1 LAREAAQRSA
11 RRIKRM
17 ADETTDDSW
26 DEETMIEL
34 RRFGLEQAM
43 MAHLAKGA
51 PDLAAVFR
59 DADRIVNY
67 VLGDLQP

>member
-1 LAREAAQRSA
+1 MS
-11 RRIKRM
+11 
-17 ADETTDDSW
+17 DETTEESW

-43 MAHLAKGA
+43 MAHLAKPGAA
-51 PDLAAVFR
+51 PDLSAVFR

-67 VLGDLQP
+67 VLGDLEP

>member
-1 LAREAAQRSA
+1 MS
-11 RRIKRM
+11 
-17 ADETTDDSW
+17 ETTTDESW

-34 RRFGLEQAM
+34 RRFGLEQSM

-51 PDLAAVFR
+51 PDLGAVFR

-67 VLGDLQP
+67 VLGDLTP

>member
-1 LAREAAQRSA
+1 MSEA
-11 RRIKRM
+11 
-17 ADETTDDSW
+17 TNDDSW

-67 VLGDLQP
+67 VLGDLEP

>member
-1 LAREAAQRSA
+1 
-11 RRIKRM
+11 M
-17 ADETTDDSW
+17 TDETIEDSW

-43 MAHLAKGA
+43 MAHLAKQGVA

-67 VLGDLQP
+67 VLGDLEP

>member
-1 LAREAAQRSA
+1 MTET
-11 RRIKRM
+11 
-17 ADETTDDSW
+17 TTDDSW

-51 PDLAAVFR
+51 PDLGAVFR

-67 VLGDLQP
+67 VLGDLTP

>member
-1 LAREAAQRSA
+1 MS
-11 RRIKRM
+11 
-17 ADETTDDSW
+17 DETTEDSW

-67 VLGDLQP
+67 VLGDLEP

>member
-1 LAREAAQRSA
+1 MS
-11 RRIKRM
+11 
-17 ADETTDDSW
+17 DEVGNDAW

-43 MAHLAKGA
+43 MAHLQKRDAQ
-51 PDLAAVFR
+51 PDLTAVFK

-67 VLGDLQP
+67 VLGDLEP

>member
-1 LAREAAQRSA
+1 MNEEIAN
-11 RRIKRM
+11 
-17 ADETTDDSW
+17 DSW

-43 MAHLAKGA
+43 IAHLAKGS
-51 PDLAAVFR
+51 PDLGAVFR

>member
-1 LAREAAQRSA
+1 
-11 RRIKRM
+11 M

-59 DADRIVNY
+59 DADRVVNY
-67 VLGDLQP
+67 VLGDLTP

>member
-1 LAREAAQRSA
+1 V
-11 RRIKRM
+11 
-17 ADETTDDSW
+17 ADETIDESW

-43 MAHLAKGA
+43 IAHLAKPGST
-51 PDLAAVFR
+51 PDLAGVFR

-67 VLGDLQP
+67 VLGDLTP

>member
-1 LAREAAQRSA
+1 MTDEA
-11 RRIKRM
+11 
-17 ADETTDDSW
+17 TDDSW

-43 MAHLAKGA
+43 MAHLAKPGSA

-67 VLGDLQP
+67 VLGDLEP

>member
-1 LAREAAQRSA
+1 MTDEAT
-11 RRIKRM
+11 
-17 ADETTDDSW
+17 EESW

-43 MAHLAKGA
+43 MAHLAKPGAA
-51 PDLAAVFR
+51 PDLSAVFR

-67 VLGDLQP
+67 VLGDLTP

>member
-1 LAREAAQRSA
+1 MS
-11 RRIKRM
+11 K
-17 ADETTDDSW
+17 TTTEDSW

-43 MAHLAKGA
+43 LAHLAKGA
-51 PDLAAVFR
+51 PDLGAVFR

-67 VLGDLQP
+67 VLGDLTP

>member
-1 LAREAAQRSA
+1 
-11 RRIKRM
+11 M
-17 ADETTDDSW
+17 ADETTDESW

-43 MAHLAKGA
+43 MAHLAKPGAA
-51 PDLAAVFR
+51 PDLGAVFR

-67 VLGDLQP
+67 VLGDLAP

>member
-1 LAREAAQRSA
+1 
-11 RRIKRM
+11 M
-17 ADETTDDSW
+17 TDATAEESW

-43 MAHLAKGA
+43 MAHLAKPGAA
-51 PDLAAVFR
+51 PDLSAVFR

>member
-1 LAREAAQRSA
+1 MSET
-11 RRIKRM
+11 
-17 ADETTDDSW
+17 TTDDSW

-43 MAHLAKGA
+43 MAHLAKGG
-51 PDLAAVFR
+51 PDLGAVFR

-67 VLGDLQP
+67 VLGDLTP

>member
-1 LAREAAQRSA
+1 MTE
-11 RRIKRM
+11 
-17 ADETTDDSW
+17 ETTGESW

-43 MAHLAKGA
+43 MAHLAKPGA
-51 PDLAAVFR
+51 SPDLGAVFR

-67 VLGDLQP
+67 VLGDLTP

>member
-1 LAREAAQRSA
+1 MSET
-11 RRIKRM
+11 
-17 ADETTDDSW
+17 TTDDSW

-51 PDLAAVFR
+51 PDLSVVFR

-67 VLGDLQP
+67 VLGDLTP